1 MAGRKTETG
10 QAAVQ
15 ENLTEALSVTASENA
30 AEESQETEKEKSWI
44 VKITNNPGYCGG
56 GAGGIQ
62 FANGQAF
69 IKSER
74 MAAWFKEHK
83 GYKVAEQ

>member
-10 QAAVQ
+10 QTAVQ
-15 ENLTEALSVTASENA
+15 ENLTEALSVTASEKA

-44 VKITNNPGYCGG
+44 VEIVNNPDYCGV

-62 FANGQAF
+62 FANGQAL

>member
-30 AEESQETEKEKSWI
+30 AEESRETEKEKSWI
-44 VKITNNPGYCGG
+44 VKIANNPDYCGG

-62 FANGQAF
+62 FANGQAL